1 MNEKKTEKGQL
12 RQVFL
17 RSFAYDNVVLVQ
29 GLGLCPI
36 IAAGT
41 TLQKGVALTA
51 CTAAVLLPSSL
62 LMSAI
67 GKKLPP
73 ALRTPLYTIL
83 AMVLMLACG
92 YVMSEYVSPEL
103 YASLYLFLPL
113 MAVNTLFTYR
123 AGGFSVGRKP
133 LLAMTDA
140 IGTSL
145 GFGVVICIISTLREM
160 VVTGTVW
167 GKPLDYEARFPEAAY
182 PFAAIILLGFMAA
195 LLRHIRSKGT
205 QTLTEEEATLGE

>member
-1 MNEKKTEKGQL
+1 MNEQKSL
-12 RQVFL
+12 REQMRHVFS

-41 TLQKGVALTA
+41 TLQKGVALTV

-62 LMSAI
+62 LMSVI
-67 GKKLPP
+67 GKKMPA
-73 ALRTPLYTIL
+73 ALRTPIYTIL
-83 AMVLMLACG
+83 AMVLMVACG
-92 YVMSEYVSPEL
+92 FVMNTYISPEL
-103 YASLYLFLPL
+103 YASLYVFLPL

-123 AGGFSVGRKP
+123 AGGFSVGRHP
-133 LLAMTDA
+133 VLAMTDSV
-140 IGTSL
+140 GTSL

-160 VVTGTVW
+160 AATGTVW
-167 GKPLDYEARFPEAAY
+167 GKPLGYDARFPEAAY

-195 LLRHIRSKGT
+195 LLRQIRSKKMSM
-205 QTLTEEEATLGE
+205 LTEEEAILGE

>member
-1 MNEKKTEKGQL
+1 MNEQKSL
-12 RQVFL
+12 REQMRHVFS

-41 TLQKGVALTA
+41 TLQKGVALTV

-62 LMSAI
+62 LMSVI
-67 GKKLPP
+67 GKKMPA
-73 ALRTPLYTIL
+73 ALRTPIYTIL
-83 AMVLMLACG
+83 AMVLMVACG
-92 YVMSEYVSPEL
+92 FVMNTYISPEL
-103 YASLYLFLPL
+103 YASLYVFLPL

-123 AGGFSVGRKP
+123 AGGFSVGRHP
-133 LLAMTDA
+133 VLAMTDSV
-140 IGTSL
+140 GTSL

-160 VVTGTVW
+160 AAMGTVW
-167 GKPLDYEARFPEAAY
+167 GKSLGYDARFPEAAY

-195 LLRHIRSKGT
+195 LLRHIRSKRAGM
-205 QTLTEEEATLGE
+205 LTEEEAILGE

>member
-1 MNEKKTEKGQL
+1 MNEQKSRKEQL

-62 LMSAI
+62 LMAVI
-67 GKKLPP
+67 GKKMPP
-73 ALRTPLYTIL
+73 ALRTPVYTIL
-83 AMVLMLACG
+83 AMVLMVACG
-92 YVMSEYVSPEL
+92 YVMGEYVSPEL
-103 YASLYLFLPL
+103 YASLYVFLPL
-113 MAVNTLFTYR
+113 MAVNTLFTYH

-133 LLAMTDA
+133 LLALTDA
-140 IGTSL
+140 VGTSI
-145 GFGVVICIISTLREM
+145 GFGVVICVISTLREM
-160 VVTGTVW
+160 AATGTIW
-167 GKPLDYEARFPEAAY
+167 GKPLGYEARFPEAAY

-195 LLRHIRSKGT
+195 LLRHIRSK
-205 QTLTEEEATLGE
+205 QAHTLTEEEAVLGE

>member
-1 MNEKKTEKGQL
+1 MNEQKSFKEQM
-12 RQVFL
+12 RHVFS

-41 TLQKGVALTA
+41 TLQKGVALTV

-67 GKKLPP
+67 GKKLPA

-83 AMVLMLACG
+83 AMVLMVACG
-92 YVMSEYVSPEL
+92 FVMNTYISPEL
-103 YASLYLFLPL
+103 YASLYVFLPL

-123 AGGFSVGRKP
+123 AGGFSVGRHP
-133 LLAMTDA
+133 LLAVTDA
-140 IGTSL
+140 VGTSL
-145 GFGVVICIISTLREM
+145 GFGVVICIISALREM

-167 GKPLDYEARFPEAAY
+167 GKPLGYDARFPEAAY

-195 LLRHIRSKGT
+195 LLRHIRSKRAG
-205 QTLTEEEATLGE
+205 TLTEEEAILGE